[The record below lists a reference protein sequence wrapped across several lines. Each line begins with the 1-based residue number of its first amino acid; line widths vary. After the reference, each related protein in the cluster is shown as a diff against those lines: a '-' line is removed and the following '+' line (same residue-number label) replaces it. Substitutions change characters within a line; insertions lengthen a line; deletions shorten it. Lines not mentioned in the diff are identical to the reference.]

1 MTEQRTHRGIGFFPK
16 EEQAEQAI
24 RALESSGFPMGQIS
38 ILAKQLAD
46 DVVAGGAKTGSEVEG
61 QDINDSKRLPQNALT
76 WGFWGGLLGG
86 LTGLGMIPGAG
97 AVIAAGSVG
106 VALATLA
113 AGQGAGALATT
124 NLKAGLRSL
133 GVPEDQAGAFSD
145 RLIGGD
151 FLVIVDGSQEEV
163 SQAESVLAEHSIQT
177 WDVYPMPQSEVG
189 SK

>member
-1 MTEQRTHRGIGFFPK
+1 MTEQMIEQRTHRGIGFFPK

-24 RALESSGFPMGQIS
+24 RALQSSGFPMGQIS

-61 QDINDSKRLPQNALT
+61 QDINDSKRLPENALT

-106 VALATLA
+106 AALATLA
-113 AGQGAGALATT
+113 VGQGAGALATS

-163 SQAESVLAEHSIQT
+163 SRAESVLADHSIQT
-177 WDVYPMPQSEVG
+177 WDVYPMPQS
-189 SK
+189 